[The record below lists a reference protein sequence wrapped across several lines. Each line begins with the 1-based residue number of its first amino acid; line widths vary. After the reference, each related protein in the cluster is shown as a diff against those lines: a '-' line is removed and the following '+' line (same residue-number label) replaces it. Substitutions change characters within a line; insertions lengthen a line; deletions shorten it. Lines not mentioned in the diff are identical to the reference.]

1 MEAVRPGTNGQALGM
16 ALLALSIAVVQSGAG
31 RSAEKDVETADS
43 ARVAF
48 FRDRVVPILKTR
60 CLKCHG
66 GEPKIRG
73 NLRLDS
79 REALLRGGDQGPA
92 VTLDQPA
99 ESLILQAI
107 RYEGPEMPPSG
118 KLPRA
123 EIDALSQW
131 IKDGLAWPDEAGR
144 SRISSSPT
152 LRGSTSPA
160 PPSSRWPY
168 REVTRPAL
176 PRVIDRSWV
185 RNPIDVFIKAR
196 LEAEGLEPAPP
207 ADRVALIRRV
217 SYDLT
222 GLPPTPEEVDAF
234 VADRS
239 IDAYERLVDRLLASP
254 GYGAA
259 WGRHWLDLVRYAETN
274 GYERDSTKPF
284 AWRYRDYVIA
294 SFNND
299 KPYDQFVRGQI
310 AGDLIDPGSTE
321 ALVATGFY
329 RLGLWDDEPA
339 DRPLARYNGLDDIV
353 STTGQV
359 FLGLSI
365 NCARCHD
372 HKKDPITQQ
381 DYYRVVAFFRD
392 VTHPDDKNLRM
403 SGARRDVPV
412 MCVQE
417 SGHAE
422 THVLLRGNPNLVGPR
437 VEPGVPAIVGGSHET
452 FPSGPAKRRS
462 LAEWLTDPR
471 NPMTARV
478 MVNRLWQF
486 HFGRGIVPTPNDFG
500 QLGEPSTHPELL
512 DWLAGEFMEG
522 GWRIKRM
529 HRLILLSSAYRMSS
543 RSIGSGLAKDPGNR
557 WFGRF
562 AMRRLSAEE
571 LRDSMLA
578 VSGSLN
584 LKAGGPSI
592 CPPIPREVLAGQ
604 SIPGLGW
611 KTSAPGE
618 AARRSVFI
626 HVKRSLQVP
635 ILATHDSPDT
645 DSSCPVRYTTTVPTQ
660 ALGLLNGTFAN
671 QQAEQFARRLR
682 DERPGCLADQ
692 VRRAIR
698 LTTCIDPSEEE
709 VARDVSWIGSMRTE
723 AHLTEAA
730 ALHEYCLLALSTN
743 AFLYLD

>member
-1 MEAVRPGTNGQALGM
+1 MAQIVSWPLLTVVLGVSLGQ
-16 ALLALSIAVVQSGAG
+16 QG
-31 RSAEKDVETADS
+31 RSAEKDIARTESDRLIDFR
-43 ARVAF
+43 ARVE
-48 FRDRVVPILKTR
+48 PILKTR

-66 GEPKIRG
+66 GEPKVRG

-79 REALLRGGDQGPA
+79 REAVLRGGDQGPA

-123 EIDALSQW
+123 EIDALTQW
-131 IKDGLAWPDEAGR
+131 VKDGLAWPVGAGR
-144 SRISSSPT
+144 GQISSSPT
-152 LRGSTSPA
+152 PRSSTSVA
-160 PPSSRWPY
+160 PSSSRWPY
-168 REVTRPAL
+168 HELTRPML

-185 RNPIDVFIKAR
+185 RNPIDVFIRAK

-217 SYDLT
+217 NYDLT

-234 VADRS
+234 IADRS

-254 GYGAA
+254 EYGAA

-274 GYERDSTKPF
+274 GYERDSAKPY
-284 AWRYRDYVIA
+284 AWRYRDYVIT
-294 SFNND
+294 SFNVD
-299 KPYDQFVRGQI
+299 KPYDQFVREQI

-381 DYYRVVAFFRD
+381 DYYRVLAFFRD
-392 VTHPDDKNLRM
+392 VTHPDAKNLRM
-403 SGARRDVPV
+403 SGARRDEPV

-417 SGHAE
+417 AGHAE

-437 VEPGVPAIVGGSHET
+437 VEPGVPNIVGGSHET
-452 FPSGPAKRRS
+452 FPSGPAKRRA
-462 LAEWLTDPR
+462 LAEWLTDPH

-512 DWLAGEFMEG
+512 DWLAAEFMEG

-543 RSIGSGLAKDPGNR
+543 RAIGSGLAKDPGNR

-592 CPPIPREVLAGQ
+592 YPPIPREVLAGQ

-611 KTSAPGE
+611 KTSAPDE

-645 DSSCPVRYTTTVPTQ
+645 DSSCPIRYTTTVPTQ

-671 QQAEQFARRLR
+671 EQAAHFANRLR
-682 DERPGCLADQ
+682 AERPGCLADQ

-698 LTTCIDPSEEE
+698 LTTCADASKEE
-709 VARDVSWIGSMRTE
+709 VARDVAWIGSMRNE
-723 AHLTEAA
+723 AHLAEGA
-730 ALHEYCLLALSTN
+730 ALREYCLLALSTN